1 MKLSPKKILETK
13 FDAVINGYSPTKVD
27 QFLDLIVSDYKEMI
41 QENNQLKKLTKEL
54 ENQLKACEA
63 EVKTLKSTLAS
74 TNETIQNHD
83 GTDLLIIEAKE

>member
-1 MKLSPKKILETK
+1 MKLSPKKILDTK
-13 FDAVINGYSPTKVD
+13 FEAVISGYSPTKVD

-83 GTDLLIIEAKE
+83 GTGLLIIEAKE